1 MGNSQCCKNKEDP
14 DAPWV
19 AAATPAQV
27 PALQIAEADV
37 PIVAEEPAVFEP
49 EAETAD
55 GVGDHMCA
63 VTGADASDE
72 FIKKDM
78 LKKLLEASGEDLG
91 RTFSLSPDA
100 LDSTQKQSVGG
111 ICCAVSDPAAEDC
124 PLVFVSAGFQ
134 DLTGYT
140 TDFTTGRNCRFL
152 QPISKIVNDAF
163 NIDDRTEMRSFC
175 VDPQPNGK
183 TIVNLLVNENA
194 ITGER
199 FWNLLRMQYIGV
211 EDRQYIF
218 GVQTTIDAYMPK
230 SLVKRLKNQ
239 ENNKKVVDATEDF
252 RFHLT
257 RIRAEL
263 KNMAHAPIF
272 EVKGF
277 FTAMLNHVPMVMKL
291 NAAGMSKQMS
301 KQVSSAVSE
310 SSVHATEALVEGNKV
325 ELLADVKYASGAL
338 HTGEQGEVKS
348 IDAFGNVAIA
358 FPGGTRGVLKRDLKK
373 LKRID

>member
-1 MGNSQCCKNKEDP
+1 MGNNQCCKSKDS
-14 DAPWV
+14 DQSWV
-19 AAATPAQV
+19 AAATPANV
-27 PALQIAEADV
+27 PALQMAEPDLPMV
-37 PIVAEEPAVFEP
+37 VEEPALLEP

-55 GVGDHMCA
+55 GVGDHVCA
-63 VTGADASDE
+63 VTGVKEADE
-72 FIKKDM
+72 FIQKDM
-78 LKKLLEASGEDLG
+78 LKKLLAASGEELG
-91 RTFSLSPDA
+91 RTFSLTPDA

-140 TDFTTGRNCRFL
+140 TEFTTGRNCRFL

-163 NIDDRTEMRSFC
+163 NLDDRKEMRSFC
-175 VDPQPNGK
+175 VDPQVNGK

-199 FWNLLRMQYIGV
+199 FWNLLRMQYIDV

-230 SLVKRLKNQ
+230 ALIKRLKNQ
-239 ENNKKVVDATEDF
+239 DNNKKLIDATEDF

-277 FTAMLNHVPMVMKL
+277 FTAMLNHVPLVMKL
-291 NAAGMSKQMS
+291 NAGMNKQIS
-301 KQVSSAVSE
+301 KQVSSAPSD
-310 SSVHATEALVEGNKV
+310 SSPAEEALVEGSKV
-325 ELLADVKYASGAL
+325 ELLEDVKYASGAL
-338 HTGEQGEVKS
+338 TKGEKGEVKS
-348 IDAFGNVAIA
+348 IDTFGNVAIA
-358 FPGGTRGVLKRDLKK
+358 FPSGTRGVLKRDLKK
-373 LKRID
+373 LKKIA